1 MTESEILTVDLDRV
15 STAVLDSGSKH
26 SVVSRTLKNN
36 FTQNYI
42 YWTTVN
48 H

>member
-1 MTESEILTVDLDRV
+1 MTDREILTVDLDRV
-15 STAVLDSGSKH
+15 SAAVLDSGSKH
-26 SVVSRTLKNN
+26 CTVFRALKNN
-36 FTQNYI
+36 LTQNYI